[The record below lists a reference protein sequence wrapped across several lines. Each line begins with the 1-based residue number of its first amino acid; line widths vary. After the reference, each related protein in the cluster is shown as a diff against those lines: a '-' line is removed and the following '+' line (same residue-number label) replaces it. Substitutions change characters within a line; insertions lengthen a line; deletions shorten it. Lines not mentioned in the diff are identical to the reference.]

1 MTMDLT
7 LDRYVGDKLERSI
20 DVSDD
25 SSLSTDELE
34 SELEEALARF
44 QELDEQD
51 DLMMLIS
58 LAWRIGVLEA
68 TLAEDQT

>member
-1 MTMDLT
+1 MAMDLAF
-7 LDRYVGDKLERSI
+7 DRYVGDTLERSVDI
-20 DVSDD
+20 SNDIF
-25 SSLSTDELE
+25 SSTEELE

-44 QELDEQD
+44 QKLDEGAE
-51 DLMMLIS
+51 MMLIR